1 MVHFFKKGHF
11 VDEQTLARVN
21 TAVVLGPIASGWAAC
36 VIGAL
41 DVYKRQTNLFVGR
54 AADFTEEHVQ
64 LFDDVFNRLVA
75 EIEEN
80 ARFELSS
87 SLARLANAPPR
98 IDVYKRQHW

>member
-41 DVYKRQTNLFVGR
+41 INDVGR
-54 AADFTEEHVQ
+54 
-64 LFDDVFNRLVA
+64 L
-75 EIEEN
+75 
-80 ARFELSS
+80 LS
-87 SLARLANAPPR
+87 
-98 IDVYKRQHW
+98 VW